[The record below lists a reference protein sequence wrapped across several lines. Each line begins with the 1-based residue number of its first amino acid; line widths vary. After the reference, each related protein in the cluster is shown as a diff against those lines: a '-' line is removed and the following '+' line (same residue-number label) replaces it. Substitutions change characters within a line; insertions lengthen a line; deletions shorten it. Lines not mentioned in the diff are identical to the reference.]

1 MLRCPLSSVSSNR
14 GSFGLL
20 RFSLCRVGGDKG
32 GVRADVRGAVGEGLT
47 LGTGEG
53 LMGVNLW
60 APGWGRLLRCRRL
73 APGPR
78 RGLGADVVL
87 VRSRRGSVVGGGR
100 GSPVSA
106 LRVGS
111 CHGWRGRVVFKHHGL
126 FSHFTVT
133 ERSVREP
140 EEHNRKLLITNCAAA
155 GQRRLSSAA
164 LSNNTL
170 CTVAQAPLVPP
181 AATMIMPA

>member
-1 MLRCPLSSVSSNR
+1 MLHCPLSSVSSDH

-20 RFSLCRVGGDKG
+20 GFSLCRVGGDKG
-32 GVRADVRGAVGEGLT
+32 GVRADVSGAVGEGLT

-53 LMGVNLW
+53 LMGVNPW

-73 APGPR
+73 APGHR
-78 RGLGADVVL
+78 LGLGAAVVL
-87 VRSRRGSVVGGGR
+87 VRSRRGSVVGGGW

-111 CHGWRGRVVFKHHGL
+111 CHGWRGRVVF
-126 FSHFTVT
+126 SHFTVA